1 MDIKLNTTEK
11 QSLIEKLQDY
21 FDEHL
26 DFELG
31 QFDADFL
38 LDFIG
43 KEFGAVFYNQGLYD
57 AQTLLQTKIDT
68 LVDDIS
74 ELEKSVN

>member
-1 MDIKLNTTEK
+1 MDIKLNTTEY

-21 FDEHL
+21 FDEHH
-26 DFELG
+26 DFEVG
-31 QFDADFL
+31 QIDADFL

-43 KEFGAVFYNQGLYD
+43 KEFVAVFYNQGLYD
-57 AQTLLQTKIDT
+57 AQTMLQTKIDT